1 VSSLELFA
9 VEGLPEVRPGDD
21 LGDLISSRA
30 QLKAGD
36 VVVAA
41 QKVVSKSEGKLRRL
55 ASVVASEEATRIA
68 AQLINLPD
76 PRLVQVILDE
86 SVRVIRSQRV
96 LITQTR
102 HGFVCANSGVDQ
114 SNVGEPDVVTLLP
127 DDPDASALRIRE
139 RIRDRT
145 GVEVGVIVSDT
156 FGRPWRLGIVNV
168 ALGVAGLPALIDLRG
183 TPDDAGRDMHATVL
197 AIADD
202 LASAAGLVMRK
213 TARAPVVII
222 RGLELEGDGHGRD
235 LVRPAAEDLFR

>member
-9 VEGLPEVRPGDD
+9 VEGLPEVHPGDD

-30 QLKAGD
+30 TLQPAD
-36 VVVAA
+36 VLVVA
-41 QKVVSKSEGKLRRL
+41 QKVVSKSEGKLRHL

-86 SVRVIRSQRV
+86 SVRVIRSERV
-96 LITQTR
+96 LITETR

-114 SNVGEPDVVTLLP
+114 SNVGDPDAVTLLP

-139 RIRDRT
+139 HIHDRI
-145 GVEVGVIVSDT
+145 GVLVGVIVSDT

-213 TARAPVVII
+213 TARAPVVIV

>member
-1 VSSLELFA
+1 MNTIELFA

-21 LGDLISSRA
+21 LGDLISSKA
-30 QLKAGD
+30 KLKAAD
-36 VVVAA
+36 VLVVA
-41 QKVVSKSEGKLRRL
+41 QKVVSKSEGKLRSL
-55 ASVVASEEATRIA
+55 ATVEAGDEARRIA

-76 PRLVQVILDE
+76 PRLVQVVLDE
-86 SVRVIRSQRV
+86 SVRVLRSQRV
-96 LITQTR
+96 LITETR

-127 DDPDASALRIRE
+127 DDPDASARRIRE
-139 RIRDRT
+139 RIHDRA
-145 GVEVGVIVSDT
+145 GVDVGVIVSDT

-213 TARAPVVII
+213 TARAPVVVI

-235 LVRPAAEDLFR
+235 LIRPAAEDVFR

>member
-9 VEGLPEVRPGDD
+9 VEGLPEVHPGDD

-30 QLKAGD
+30 TLKAAD
-36 VVVAA
+36 VLVVA
-41 QKVVSKSEGKLRRL
+41 QKVVSKSEGKLRSL
-55 ASVVASEEATRIA
+55 ATVEASDEAKRIA

-76 PRLVQVILDE
+76 PRLVQVVLDE
-86 SVRVIRSQRV
+86 SVRVLRSQR
-96 LITQTR
+96 
-102 HGFVCANSGVDQ
+102 
-114 SNVGEPDVVTLLP
+114 VTLLP
-127 DDPDASALRIRE
+127 DDPDASARRIRQ
-139 RIRDRT
+139 RIHDSA
-145 GVEVGVIVSDT
+145 GVDVGVIVSDT

-213 TARAPVVII
+213 TARAPVIVI
-222 RGLELEGDGHGRD
+222 RGLELVGDGSGRD
-235 LVRPAAEDLFR
+235 LMRPAAEDVFR

>member
-1 VSSLELFA
+1 MNRIELFA
-9 VEGLPEVRPGDD
+9 VEGIPEVRPGDD

-30 QLKAGD
+30 KLEAAD
-36 VVVAA
+36 VLVVA
-41 QKVVSKSEGKLRRL
+41 QKVVSKAEGKLRHL
-55 ASVVASEEATRIA
+55 STVQAGDEAKRIA
-68 AQLINLPD
+68 KQLIAAPD

-86 SVRVIRSQRV
+86 SVRVLRSHRV
-96 LITQTR
+96 LITETR
-102 HGFVCANSGVDQ
+102 HGFVCANSEVDQ

-127 DDPDASALRIRE
+127 DDPDASARLIREGIRE
-139 RIRDRT
+139 RS

-183 TPDDAGRDMHATVL
+183 APDDAGREMHATVL

-213 TARAPVVII
+213 TARAPVVVI
-222 RGLELEGDGHGRD
+222 RGMELFGDGQGRD
-235 LVRPAAEDLFR
+235 LVRPASEDVFR

>member
-1 VSSLELFA
+1 VSGLELFA
-9 VEGLPEVRPGDD
+9 VEGLPEVHPGDD

-30 QLKAGD
+30 RLKAAD
-36 VVVAA
+36 VLVVA
-41 QKVVSKSEGKLRRL
+41 QKVVSKSEGKVRDL

-86 SVRVIRSQRV
+86 SVRVIRSERV
-96 LITQTR
+96 LITETR

-139 RIRDRT
+139 RIHDRT

-183 TPDDAGRDMHATVL
+183 TPDDAGREMHATVL

-222 RGLELEGDGHGRD
+222 RGLEVEGDGHGLD

>member
-1 VSSLELFA
+1 VNSLELFA
-9 VEGLPEVRPGDD
+9 VEGLPEVHPGDD
-21 LGDLISSRA
+21 LGDLISSKA
-30 QLKAGD
+30 KLKTAD
-36 VVVAA
+36 VLVVA
-41 QKVVSKSEGKLRRL
+41 QKVVSKSEGKLRNL
-55 ASVVASEEATRIA
+55 TTVEVSDEAKRIA

-76 PRLVQVILDE
+76 PRLVQVVLDE

-96 LITQTR
+96 LITETR

-114 SNVGEPDVVTLLP
+114 SNVGEPDIVTLLP
-127 DDPDASALRIRE
+127 DDPDASARRIRE
-139 RIRDRT
+139 RIQDRA
-145 GVEVGVIVSDT
+145 GVQVGVIVSDT

-213 TARAPVVII
+213 TARAPVVVI
-222 RGLELEGDGHGRD
+222 RGLELEGDGQGRD
-235 LVRPAAEDLFR
+235 LIRPAAEDVFR

>member
-41 QKVVSKSEGKLRRL
+41 QKVVSKSEGKLRHL

-145 GVEVGVIVSDT
+145 GVQVGVIVSDT